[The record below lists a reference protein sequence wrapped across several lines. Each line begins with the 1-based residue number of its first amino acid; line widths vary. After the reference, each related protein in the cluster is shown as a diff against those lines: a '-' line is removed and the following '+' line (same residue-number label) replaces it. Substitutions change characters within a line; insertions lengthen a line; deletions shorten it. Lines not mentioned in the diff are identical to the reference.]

1 MPFAEGRWHTKATH
15 EVPLSERKNARQSR
29 RSKWKLLGPYW
40 DGGLGE
46 KNERP
51 ERCEGG
57 TVAGKGVANDAGLVT
72 NSAQKTLIIAL
83 ETSGRREREMASYG
97 SRLRS
102 RQGMRSSA
110 YGRLS

>member
-51 ERCEGG
+51 ERREGG
-57 TVAGKGVANDAGLVT
+57 TVAGKGVANDVGLVT
-72 NSAQKTLIIAL
+72 NSAHTEPLGPLLTGVLSSK
-83 ETSGRREREMASYG
+83 RV
-97 SRLRS
+97 LR
-102 RQGMRSSA
+102 G
-110 YGRLS
+110 GPKGT